1 MIKNFCYGLVVL
13 LLLPVLTSCS
23 FKTFY
28 NHLDYLIPEYVDGMV
43 SLDGMLED
51 KVEHGSGLLIN
62 WHRNT
67 QLRQYAEWLRDMQR
81 DVGNG
86 LSEQQAMQ
94 RIDQVAGFWQALT
107 RQINNQL
114 AQLLPL
120 LDEQQRHELFASL
133 AENNEEYRQ
142 DYLLVDDEQRLEHY
156 SDRLLDNYENWL
168 GDISETQRDA
178 IRQAAQQLQSSAEL
192 RLQRR
197 LRWQQGIHRILNEAI
212 TDQQKTEQLRVF
224 LAGFE
229 QPDNTAMRDI
239 SEHNRRLIA
248 RLTVQLA
255 QTMNDAQKNHFISE
269 TDDYIR
275 MFTEL
280 AEER

>member
-1 MIKNFCYGLVVL
+1 
-13 LLLPVLTSCS
+13 
-23 FKTFY
+23 
-28 NHLDYLIPEYVDGMV
+28 
-43 SLDGMLED
+43 
-51 KVEHGSGLLIN
+51 
-62 WHRNT
+62 
-67 QLRQYAEWLRDMQR
+67 MQR